1 MKKCKPVLEF
11 HLTIDANLA
20 FILDISQHLN
30 KLNKMLQGCKR
41 LVTQY
46 YDTIGCI

>member
-1 MKKCKPVLEF
+1 MV
-11 HLTIDANLA
+11 
-20 FILDISQHLN
+20 DISQHLN
-30 KLNKMLQGCKR
+30 NLNKMLQSFIKVDISQHLNNLNKMLQSFKR

>member
-1 MKKCKPVLEF
+1 MV
-11 HLTIDANLA
+11 
-20 FILDISQHLN
+20 DISQYLN
-30 KLNKMLQGCKR
+30 NLNKMLQGSKR

>member
-1 MKKCKPVLEF
+1 MQ
-11 HLTIDANLA
+11 NLA
-20 FILDISQHLN
+20 FMVDISQHLN
-30 KLNKMLQGCKR
+30 NLSKMLQGYKR